1 MPSARTGRAWRRA
14 RRGRLSRAAVHRG
27 RRHQGRGTPT
37 RRRAA
42 PAGGRQPRPR
52 ADEPSSS
59 RGRQPPRWRPAVRAD
74 WRGWSRQVGPVPSPD
89 PSAGTDFR
97 VRGVRV
103 ADDDAVFRR
112 VDVDVDCLASSPS
125 LRSTRPPPL
134 ASERPAAVGGS
145 RLRGSRLGGGR
156 LRPRPRSRR
165 GGGTGRGARR
175 HGTCAGC
182 GLEFL
187 DLGGQLDN
195 LGSCLGRLLLPLRL
209 DVAGLLEALLEPR
222 QFLSRVLGRALGTGR
237 TG

>member
-14 RRGRLSRAAVHRG
+14 RRGRLSRAAVRRG

-59 RGRQPPRWRPAVRAD
+59 RGRQPPRWRPADRAD

-89 PSAGTDFR
+89 PSAGTVFR

-112 VDVDVDCLASSPS
+112 VDVDVPCVVAFVAVDATATVGFGAAGLAAAGFAAAGFAAAGFARA
-125 LRSTRPPPL
+125 LDRAGEAARDEAGAVDRP
-134 ASERPAAVGGS
+134 
-145 RLRGSRLGGGR
+145 
-156 LRPRPRSRR
+156 
-165 GGGTGRGARR
+165 
-175 HGTCAGC
+175 CAGC
-182 GLEFL
+182 GPEFL
-187 DLGGQLDN
+187 DLGRQLGN
-195 LGSCLGRLLLPLRL
+195 LGACFGRLLLPLCL

-222 QFLSRVLGRALGTGR
+222 QFLCLRPWPRSWRPAVPAD
-237 TG
+237 